1 MDLKDLFWKDIS
13 IKLKETYILNSLP
26 ETWKKGEIEIF
37 LSHLKDKVN
46 TYRIENNLQDE
57 SEVKI
62 SYDTF
67 RRILVKQET
76 RGSDYTRNLFAQYFG
91 HKSYLEYLNHLEKI
105 KADDA
110 TSVKLKK
117 IHRLWMVLFPI
128 GVLFL
133 FAGIYYYFSVKQHN
147 SVCNEIEYVIESAI
161 DEEMEAYKS
170 VPNYAAAAESLKEY
184 FWEDQAAYKKILRIL
199 KNEKERNWI
208 LTNDTNVS
216 AAELLSLTCEYIDED
231 LATISTKEHWT
242 IQWYDTQINEYAY
255 LYDTMNTQIYYL
267 KKSDDDKWKITIN
280 SYDYKKDRIFVKIF
294 ENDSFDKAISIE
306 KIKRKVIL
314 LMSTGDTQSALWWLS
329 QYAKYNSLPFLDEIV
344 IVQGKLYKNIRRV
357 NTNEIN
363 LDDFYAINKEIDI
376 DIFDLLEKM

>member
-1 MDLKDLFWKDIS
+1 
-13 IKLKETYILNSLP
+13 
-26 ETWKKGEIEIF
+26 
-37 LSHLKDKVN
+37 
-46 TYRIENNLQDE
+46 
-57 SEVKI
+57 
-62 SYDTF
+62 
-67 RRILVKQET
+67 
-76 RGSDYTRNLFAQYFG
+76 
-91 HKSYLEYLNHLEKI
+91 
-105 KADDA
+105 
-110 TSVKLKK
+110 
-117 IHRLWMVLFPI
+117 MVLFPI

-184 FWEDQAAYKKILRIL
+184 FWEDQAAYKKILRVL

-255 LYDTMNTQIYYL
+255 LYDTTNTQIYYL